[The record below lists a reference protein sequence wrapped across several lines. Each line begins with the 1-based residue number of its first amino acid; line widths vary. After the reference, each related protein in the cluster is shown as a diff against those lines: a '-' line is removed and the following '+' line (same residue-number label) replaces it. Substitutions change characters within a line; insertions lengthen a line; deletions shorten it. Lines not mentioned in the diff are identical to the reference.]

1 MKHLGPKAR
10 FPKTFKFES
19 KGLPGGA
26 SGKESTYQSRR
37 RKGRRFD
44 PRVGKIPWRR
54 KWQPTPVF
62 LLREYCGQ
70 RNLANYSPWAC
81 KESDTTE

>member
-54 KWQPTPVF
+54 KRQPVLIF
-62 LLREYCGQ
+62 LPGKFHGQ
-70 RNLANYSPWAC
+70 RSLEGYSPWVGL
-81 KESDTTE
+81 

>member
-26 SGKESTYQSRR
+26 SGKESAYQSRR
-37 RKGRRFD
+37 CKGCRFD

-54 KWQPTPVF
+54 T
-62 LLREYCGQ
+62 
-70 RNLANYSPWAC
+70 
-81 KESDTTE
+81 